1 MLVYCIT
8 NKINGKKY
16 IGSDSNNNPKYYG
29 SGVYIKKAIKK
40 HGKENFIKE
49 ILCEVDNVKLMK
61 ELEDM
66 FKTEEFKSLNWFK
79 RFWIRVKVAF
89 IQTINMM

>member
-1 MLVYCIT
+1 M
-8 NKINGKKY
+8 
-16 IGSDSNNNPKYYG
+16 
-29 SGVYIKKAIKK
+29 
-40 HGKENFIKE
+40 E
-49 ILCEVDNVKLMK
+49 

-79 RFWIRVKVAF
+79 RFWIRAKVAF